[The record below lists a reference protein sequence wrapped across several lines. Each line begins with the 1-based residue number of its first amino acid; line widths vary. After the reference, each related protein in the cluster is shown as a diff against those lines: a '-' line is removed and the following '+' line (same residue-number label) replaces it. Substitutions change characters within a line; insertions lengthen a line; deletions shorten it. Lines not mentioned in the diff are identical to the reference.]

1 MLLKKQTVWLLTML
15 SLVVVLSVYYL
26 TTPEKQ
32 PTNMVGTEEKE
43 EKQQQTAEVNKEEA
57 KQPVA
62 KKETKDGATV
72 VTREAGDDAF
82 EALRMELS
90 DLRSKQKE
98 ELTAIVAN
106 TKLSAEEISDAKQKI
121 EELNQVEEKE
131 TIIEKLVMAMDY
143 DAALVRVNGKDVD
156 ITVKSG
162 KLSPSAA
169 NSIIQLVNK
178 EFDSTHDV
186 VVNFQPEK

>member
-32 PTNMVGTEEKE
+32 PVNMAGTEEKE
-43 EKQQQTAEVNKEEA
+43 EKQQEAGVKKEDA

-82 EALRMELS
+82 EALRMELT

-121 EELNQVEEKE
+121 EELNSVEEKE
-131 TIIEKLVMAMDY
+131 TIIEKLVLTMDY

-156 ITVKSG
+156 ITVKAD